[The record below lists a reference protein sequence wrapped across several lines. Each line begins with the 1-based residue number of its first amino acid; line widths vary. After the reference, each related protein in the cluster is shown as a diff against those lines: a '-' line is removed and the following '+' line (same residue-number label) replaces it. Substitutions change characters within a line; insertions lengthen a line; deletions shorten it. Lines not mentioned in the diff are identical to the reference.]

1 MNNTESSL
9 HDVTQTGVQL
19 AKDAKKTLTDQIEPI
34 QEEVSEY
41 YKKGKSELKKAG
53 RKLSERIQ
61 ESPAKSVLIAG
72 GIGFLLAM
80 LCKK

>member
-1 MNNTESSL
+1 MNNNESSL
-9 HDVTQTGVQL
+9 HDVTQAGVQL